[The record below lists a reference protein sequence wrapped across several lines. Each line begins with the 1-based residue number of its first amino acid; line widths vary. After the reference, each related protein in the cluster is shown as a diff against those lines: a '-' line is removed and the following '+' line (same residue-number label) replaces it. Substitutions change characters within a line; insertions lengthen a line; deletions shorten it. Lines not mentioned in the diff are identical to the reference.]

1 MKAPSVE
8 PRGKSLLEV
17 ESVVSLLE
25 VEAKLEASLLE
36 PKAGALLLEQEAPL
50 FELDAHL
57 LWPRCILLEKET
69 EALL

>member
-1 MKAPSVE
+1 MKASSME

-17 ESVVSLLE
+17 EPEVSLLE
-25 VEAKLEASLLE
+25 VEAKLEAPLLE

-57 LWPRCILLEKET
+57 LCLRCILLEKET

>member
-1 MKAPSVE
+1 ME

-17 ESVVSLLE
+17 EPEVSLLE
-25 VEAKLEASLLE
+25 VEAKLEA
-36 PKAGALLLEQEAPL
+36 PLLEQEAPL